1 MKNKTLITAHT
12 GADNFPD
19 NSLEFVRHAVSS
31 EADAFEIDIRK
42 RADGV
47 LIIAHDPDVQD
58 APSLREVFE
67 IARSNPQIQINCDLK
82 NDGLELE
89 VLDLVRAFGYEGR
102 IVYSGTVNVAVL
114 RANPDL
120 QDAVTVYL
128 NLEAYVDDLYNRCRE
143 IPDFDRTAAEQI
155 IEICREYNIQV
166 VNANHS
172 ILTGRFIDLLRAA
185 GIGVSAWTVNEYA
198 DVSRLIQQE
207 VYNLTTRNLAMVM
220 ERF

>member
-19 NSLEFVRHAVSS
+19 NSPEFVRHAVSS

-58 APSLREVFE
+58 APTLREVFE

-102 IVYSGTVNVAVL
+102 IVYSGTVASAMEGALCGVPGVAVSL
-114 RANPDL
+114 CSHL
-120 QDAVTVYL
+120 
-128 NLEAYVDDLYNRCRE
+128 
-143 IPDFDRTAAEQI
+143 DRDYETAA
-155 IEICREYNIQV
+155 RLGV
-166 VNANHS
+166 KFTRA
-172 ILTGRFIDLLRAA
+172 LLRTSRSRSIRLAFAVLQLNTAPKIRGRYPPASRMGASAA
-185 GIGVSAWTVNEYA
+185 VIRKAVA
-198 DVSRLIQQE
+198 
-207 VYNLTTRNLAMVM
+207 TTRTRERM
-220 ERF
+220 EIIT